1 MIKYTEEI
9 KLEAMEKL
17 TMSSEKRREDE
28 SFEEYRLRLKEMAK
42 ELKVRL
48 KGKMFH
54 NVGTYRKR
62 RIIKK
67 ASHNQPGGL

>member
-1 MIKYTEEI
+1 M
-9 KLEAMEKL
+9 A
-17 TMSSEKRREDE
+17 SGKRKETE

-54 NVGTYRKR
+54 NVGTYRKK

-67 ASHNQPGGL
+67 ASHNQPEGL